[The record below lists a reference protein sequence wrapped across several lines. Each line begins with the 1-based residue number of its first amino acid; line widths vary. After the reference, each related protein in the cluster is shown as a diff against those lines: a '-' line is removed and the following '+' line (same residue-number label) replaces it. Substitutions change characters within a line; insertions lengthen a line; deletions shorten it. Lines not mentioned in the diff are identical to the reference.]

1 MYMSVISKPQHWGGP
16 GPSSAVAPQVI
27 KMRNT
32 AHISCGMLKMQP
44 EVFYEN
50 FVYARLGKG
59 PLNMTEYGLGG
70 YS

>member
-1 MYMSVISKPQHWGGP
+1 
-16 GPSSAVAPQVI
+16 
-27 KMRNT
+27 MRNT